1 MSFNC
6 QLITYEYHAFITL
19 IQARITFNACDFAKS
34 PKIQPF
40 LKLLSRS
47 RRLVKNCLHEIPRC
61 VIFNLN
67 TTLSNQY
74 YMSGKRSEL
83 AILVH
88 ELWKIDKYTYESCVA
103 TANYY
108 SLREERT
115 EAIEYFERFNWCIFK
130 NMNFYKR

>member
-1 MSFNC
+1 M
-6 QLITYEYHAFITL
+6 QT
-19 IQARITFNACDFAKS
+19 RITVNACDFAKG

-40 LKLLSRS
+40 LKLLSGS
-47 RRLVKNCLHEIPRC
+47 RLLEKNCLHEVPR
-61 VIFNLN
+61 IFILNLN
-67 TTLSNQY
+67 TSLSNQY

-115 EAIEYFERFNWCIFK
+115 EAIEYFERFN
-130 NMNFYKR
+130 

>member
-1 MSFNC
+1 MTLNKPINVNKFDDFQFS
-6 QLITYEYHAFITL
+6 TYYLWEPRVYYLDSGPDHFL
-19 IQARITFNACDFAKS
+19 CVWFCKKS
-34 PKIQPF
+34 QNSAF
-40 LKLLSRS
+40 LKLLSVI
-47 RRLVKNCLHEIPRC
+47 RRLVKNCLHEIPRI
-61 VIFNLN
+61 VILNLN
-67 TTLSNQY
+67 TSLSNQY

-115 EAIEYFERFNWCIFK
+115 EAIEYFERLN
-130 NMNFYKR
+130 

>member
-1 MSFNC
+1 MTSNF
-6 QLITYEYHAFITL
+6 QLISYENHAFITL
-19 IQARITFNACDFAKS
+19 IQARITFYACDFAKS
-34 PKIQPF
+34 PKIQLV
-40 LKLLSRS
+40 LKLLSVI
-47 RRLVKNCLHEIPRC
+47 RRLVENCLDEIPRI
-61 VIFNLN
+61 VILNLN
-67 TTLSNQY
+67 TSLSNQY

-115 EAIEYFERFNWCIFK
+115 EAIEYFERLN
-130 NMNFYKR
+130 